1 MSPRPACFSTLGLAA
16 ALASCGPVEEK
27 SAPPPVLIY
36 IAPQVEVQR
45 RNPNPSPEIHHW
57 LEASASVR
65 TQLASLRKE
74 LAGIQQLHV
83 ENHFDDFL
91 SMDPAT
97 LQAGQLCYL
106 QHFLERGFFRI
117 EREVLLQL
125 LEARHA
131 RAKAAQTPATHDIAG
146 RLQSALERD
155 ETLLIDLESAI
166 ARYRSPGEE
175 PFQIPTLLTETQVG
189 EIRAAVTNGSMPSV
203 SKSGN
208 WILKSMPCAGLGILR
223 FCSTEQLMP
232 QDAQAVDRCR
242 FGA

>member
-74 LAGIQQLHV
+74 LAGVQQLHV

-125 LEARHA
+125 LEARGSRA
-131 RAKAAQTPATHDIAG
+131 RAAQTPVTRDIAG

-189 EIRAAVTNGSMPSV
+189 EIRAAVTKLLDAERLKIRELD
-203 SKSGN
+203 SKIDALRRSGH
-208 WILKSMPCAGLGILR
+208 P
-223 FCSTEQLMP
+223 
-232 QDAQAVDRCR
+232 
-242 FGA
+242 